1 MKQLYVVLFFLT
13 SFVSPAQKLLK
24 DIVTSNASSHPRNMV
39 NANGKHFFLAKGI
52 DTNSELWVTD
62 GTEVGTIQLTN
73 SSSYSNSINVS
84 GSTVY
89 PLGNKVLF
97 SAYNYLNGN
106 YQPTELWISDG
117 TVGGTTRVK
126 DINPYGSSSPS
137 YFFSLGDK
145 YVFWANDGVN
155 GSEPWITDGTEWG
168 TMSLGDLNP
177 GANSSYPNG
186 SSSFVDMNS
195 KLFFT
200 ASSQDWGYEPY
211 VTDGTP
217 WGTYRVKDI
226 YSGLYSSYPSNFISL
241 GNKVFFTANDP
252 TNGNELWVSDGTEQG
267 TFMLKDIY
275 EGLNSSYPTNL
286 MEMNGKI
293 IFRAYSNVS
302 GDELWITDGT
312 STGTKLLKDI
322 LPGSNSSA
330 PQDLIKIGSTIF
342 FNATDGTNGRELWKT
357 NGTAAGTVMVKD
369 INLTS
374 IGTDNFT
381 FSNYNRNFLDGNGTL
396 FFLANS
402 GPEGFELWKSNGT
415 ANGTMLVKDFVPGPV
430 SAEYSNFQV
439 LGSNVYFSVSDT
451 DGKNVYYKSN
461 GTSVGTVSISDTNPS
476 LAFENVYPLIAIG
489 NSYFYF
495 AAYNSAVGYEL
506 FKTDGT
512 TTSLV
517 KDIDINQFNA
527 SSSFIYKAGLSN
539 NLFFNYNDNLHGNEV
554 WKTDGM
560 NTINIIKELR
570 KYPTNYNDYYSTS
583 SSISGLITLNNYTY
597 YFSDNNI
604 WRTDGVS
611 TELFSN
617 TNNSS
622 ISAIRSNNKI
632 RWMSSNRLYETDG
645 ETISLI
651 KILDDYSYYYSI
663 NVVADLNGIT
673 FFTYSNYN
681 NGNELWRTDGTAAG
695 TWMLRDINWGPTH
708 TGFGNFRKVG
718 NKLFFTANE
727 MNTGYELWVTNG
739 TSEGTYMVKDVLPGS
754 NSSYLHSF
762 TNLNDNLLIFSTS
775 NVYPQKLWRSDGTE
789 SGTYMVP
796 DSYGGST
803 YPYSYETGEFAVLNN
818 RVYYEG
824 YGNNGYKLYSSD
836 GNSTMQ
842 VHNEVDP
849 EAMIKFKDQLFF
861 RGTRYYTNEGYE
873 LWKTDGTTNGTTLVK
888 DIYPGYPGSR
898 PSKFFVHNDNL
909 YFMADDG
916 VTGQELWALTPC
928 ADSLNLNSG
937 LTGTNTYQASKVV
950 VGETAN
956 NISSTANVT
965 YDAGKYVLLKPGF
978 NTSEGAVF
986 QTKLVGCGNSN
997 QPQSNAPQEP
1007 KPLDEKTALYIQDM
1021 QEAPTIEDFIEK
1033 GNNQDLALIWAKY
1046 KEAIQIVTDKER
1058 QLQHEVNSLNEQQK
1072 EVKASNNQEALSN
1085 YYTSK
1090 AQKQQAYEEAK
1101 QEAGRYSYVI
1111 VPVRD
1116 AANKKLGYDLT
1127 IYSGGKMHQSAIR
1140 Y

>member
-1 MKQLYVVLFFLT
+1 MKQLYVILFFLI
-13 SFVSPAQKLLK
+13 SYVSTAQKLLK

-39 NANGKHFFLAKGI
+39 NANGKHFFVARGI
-52 DTNSELWVTD
+52 NSNSELWVTD
-62 GTEVGTIQLTN
+62 GTEAGTIQLT
-73 SSSYSNSINVS
+73 SSDSYNNSIILS

-89 PLGNKVLF
+89 PLGGKVLF

-106 YQPTELWISDG
+106 YQPAELWISDG

-126 DINPYGSSSPS
+126 DINPYGGSYPS
-137 YFFSLGDK
+137 YFFSLGNK

-155 GSEPWITDGTEWG
+155 GTEPWITDGTESG

-177 GANSSYPNG
+177 GANSSYPY
-186 SSSFVDMNS
+186 SSTSFAVVNS
-195 KLFFT
+195 KLFFS
-200 ASSQDWGYEPY
+200 AISQYGGYEPY

-217 WGTYRVKDI
+217 WGTYRLKDI
-226 YSGLYSSYPSNFISL
+226 NNGSSSSSASNFIVL
-241 GNKVFFTANDP
+241 GNKVIFTANDGI
-252 TNGNELWVSDGTEQG
+252 NGNEPWVSDGTEQG

-275 EGLNSSYPTNL
+275 QGQYSSYTNSL
-286 MEMNGKI
+286 IELNGKI
-293 IFRAYSNVS
+293 IFRAESNVN
-302 GDELWITDGT
+302 GAELWISDGT
-312 STGTKLLKDI
+312 SAGTKLLKDI
-322 LPGSNSSA
+322 APGSSYGS
-330 PQDLIKIGSTIF
+330 PQDMIKVGNSIF
-342 FNATDGTNGRELWKT
+342 FTASDGTNGRELWKT
-357 NGTAAGTVMVKD
+357 NGTTAGTVMVKD

-374 IGTDNFT
+374 TGTDNFT
-381 FSNYNRNFLDGNGTL
+381 FSNYNRPFLNVNGTL

-402 GPEGFELWKSNGT
+402 GPEGFELWKSDGT
-415 ANGTMLVKDFVPGPV
+415 ANGTMLVKDFVPGPA
-430 SAEYSNFQV
+430 SAEYNNFQV
-439 LGSNVYFSVSDT
+439 LGSNIYFSVPDT

-461 GTSVGTVSISDTNPS
+461 GTSAGTVPISDANPN
-476 LAFENVYPLIAIG
+476 LPFENVYPLLAIG

-495 AAYNSAVGYEL
+495 AAYNAAVGYEL

-517 KDIDINQFNA
+517 KDIDMNQFNA
-527 SSSFIYKAGLSN
+527 SSSFNYKAGLNN
-539 NLFFNYNDNLHGNEV
+539 NLFFNYNDNLRGNEV

-560 NTINIIKELR
+560 NNTNIVKELR
-570 KYPTNYNDYYSTS
+570 KYPNNFYDYYSTS
-583 SSISGLITLNNYTY
+583 TDVYGLFTLNDYTY
-597 YFSDNNI
+597 YFSDYAI
-604 WRTDGVS
+604 WRTNGS
-611 TELFSN
+611 SPEIFAT
-617 TNNSS
+617 TNSS
-622 ISAIRSNNKI
+622 SVSVIRSNNKI
-632 RWMSSNRLYETDG
+632 RWAYSGQIFESDG
-645 ETISLI
+645 ESINLI
-651 KILDDYSYYYSI
+651 KTLDDYSYSYGSNI
-663 NVVADLNGIT
+663 VADLNGIT
-673 FFTYSNYN
+673 FFTYSTNS

-754 NSSYLHSF
+754 SSSYLHSF

-796 DSYGGST
+796 DAYGGST
-803 YPYSYETGEFAVLNN
+803 YPSSYESGEFGVLNN
-818 RVYYEG
+818 RVYYEAYTG
-824 YGNNGYKLYSSD
+824 NGYRLYSSD
-836 GNSTMQ
+836 GNSTTQ
-842 VHNEVDP
+842 VHSEVDP

-861 RGTRYYTNEGYE
+861 RGAKYYGSEGYE
-873 LWKTDGTTNGTTLVK
+873 LWKTDGTASGTTLVK
-888 DIYPGYPGSR
+888 DIYPGYPSSR

-909 YFMADDG
+909 YFLADDG
-916 VTGQELWALTPC
+916 IHGQELWALTPC

-937 LTGTNTYQASKVV
+937 LSGTNTYQASKVI

-956 NISSTANVT
+956 NISSTANIT

-1007 KPLDEKTALYIQDM
+1007 KPLDEKTAMYIQDM
-1021 QEAPTIEDFIEK
+1021 QEAPSIENFIEK
-1033 GNNQDLALIWAKY
+1033 GDNQDLALIWAKY
-1046 KEAIQIVTDKER
+1046 LEESRIATDKER
-1058 QLQHEVNSLNEQQK
+1058 QLQYEVNKLNEQQK
-1072 EVKASNNQEALSN
+1072 DVKASNNQETLNN

-1090 AQKQQAYEEAK
+1090 AQKQQAYQEAK
-1101 QEAGRYSYVI
+1101 QEAGQYSYVI

-1127 IYSGGKMHQSAIR
+1127 IYAAGKMHQSAIR